1 MTITTGADVADPALV
16 GHKFAR
22 LHRMRAA
29 GFPVPDLVTVPATAF
44 DAAWQSVQDG
54 AGAAGDPEGDP
65 EDPQRWTRAAAA
77 LRAAPVP
84 DGILAEVRDRFGPDA
99 LFAVRACAVASTVDG
114 EDGEDGADPFAGMSD
129 SFLYVPADRVAD
141 RIAACWASA
150 FTARAVAYRRHRG
163 LDPARTRIAVGVQLM
178 VPGTRSFVAFTRDPR
193 DGARRTVI
201 AAAHGI
207 GEGVVQEKAD
217 VDHFHVTGATVTA
230 DLVRKERMVG
240 PPDGT
245 GELALLPV
253 PADLADAPVLDDR
266 TARAVAALA
275 ARAEA
280 FFGGPQDVEGT
291 ITADGTLHLVQARPM
306 VMPAG
311 PPVYWANHNITESYP
326 GVSGALTFSQAQEF
340 YRRAFGDLYH
350 RMGVPTRTVAANRHH
365 LEQLVAHLEGRVYY
379 RLGAWHTLHGQMPV
393 FDLVRDVWQD
403 GMGVTGEARPAVTR
417 PRRRA
422 WLALPGT
429 LLRATRHPRQARE
442 FLRWWDGVM
451 ADAGDLSGRT
461 PHQLVAA
468 YRELWAAMSVR
479 WGVTLTNSIYGLLAV
494 KALMRLLDRWAGGAK
509 GLLTGLLTGGP
520 ANRSLRSVR
529 AAVALAELVAA
540 DPDLRA
546 AVESG
551 ERPREVW
558 RAISTGGH
566 GTPLAEAAADYL
578 RRYGDRALHDL
589 KLEQPT
595 PRQQPWTLL
604 EVLRPYISQNRTVEG
619 LIQAE
624 ERATRQ
630 AAEELAARC
639 PGRLRRTVLRTLARY
654 VRYTARVREDTR
666 FCRTQLYGLS
676 RDILWRLGADLHA
689 TGHLDDPLDIRDL
702 TVAEVLGAYDGT
714 LPCAAL
720 RDLAAARRR
729 ARLLA
734 EARPGRPGLLRTPA
748 TGPLADVL
756 PGAVE
761 VTAAPAAGDTGVLT
775 GLGSA
780 PGVVRAPA
788 RLVLDPSVPP
798 ETCRDAILVAR
809 ETDPGWLFLMMA
821 AKGLV
826 VERGTLLSHTAIT
839 GRLLGVPTVV
849 AVPGATGRIPDGALI
864 ELDGTAGTVRIIA
877 EAS

>member
-1 MTITTGADVADPALV
+1 MTIPTVTDPALV

-29 GFPVPDLVTVPATAF
+29 GFPVPDLITVPATAF
-44 DAAWQSVQDG
+44 DAAWQDVDPGDG
-54 AGAAGDPEGDP
+54 PD
-65 EDPQRWTRAAAA
+65 RWARARAA

-84 DGILAEVRDRFGPDA
+84 DGILDEVRARFGPGA
-99 LFAVRACAVASTVDG
+99 VFAVRACAVASTMDG
-114 EDGEDGADPFAGMSD
+114 SDGEDGADPFAGMSD
-129 SFLYVPADRVAD
+129 SFLYVPADRVAE

-150 FTARAVAYRRHRG
+150 FTARAVAYRQLRG

-217 VDHFHVTGATVTA
+217 VDHFHVTGTTVTA

-240 PPDGT
+240 PPDGS

-253 PADLADAPVLDDR
+253 PAALAAAPVLDDR

-291 ITADGTLHLVQARPM
+291 ITADGVLHLVQARPM
-306 VMPAG
+306 VLPAG

-326 GVSGALTFSQAQEF
+326 GISGALTFSQAQEF

-350 RMGVPTRTVAANRHH
+350 RMGVPARTVDANRHH
-365 LEQLVAHLEGRVYY
+365 LEQLVAHLDGRVYY
-379 RLGAWHTLHGQMPV
+379 RLGAWHALHGQLPV

-403 GMGVTGEARPAVTR
+403 GMGVTGEARPPVTR

-429 LLRATRHPRQARE
+429 LLRATRHPRRARE

-461 PHQLVAA
+461 PHQLVTA
-468 YRELWAAMSVR
+468 YRELWAAVSVR

-494 KALMRLLDRWAGGAK
+494 KVLMRLLDRWAGGK
-509 GLLTGLLTGGP
+509 GLFTGLLTGGP
-520 ANRSLRSVR
+520 ANRSLESVR

-540 DPDLRA
+540 DPRLRA

-558 RAISTGGH
+558 HDISTGRH
-566 GTPLAEAAADYL
+566 GKPLAEAAAGYL

-595 PRQQPWTLL
+595 PRQQPWLLL
-604 EVLRPYISQNRTVEG
+604 EVLRPYVTQGRTVEA
-619 LIQAE
+619 LLEA
-624 ERATRQ
+624 ERAAMRQ
-630 AAEELAARC
+630 TGEELAARC
-639 PGRLRRTVLRTLARY
+639 PGRLRRTALRTLSRY
-654 VRYTARVREDTR
+654 VRFIARVREDTR

-729 ARLLA
+729 ERLLA
-734 EARPGRPGLLRTPA
+734 ETRPSRPGLLRTPA
-748 TGPLADVL
+748 TGPLRDVL
-756 PGAVE
+756 PGAHE
-761 VTAAPAAGDTGVLT
+761 VTAETASDAAGVLT

-788 RLVLDPSVPP
+788 RLVLDPAVAP

-849 AVPGATGRIPDGALI
+849 AVPGATSRIPEGALI
-864 ELDGTAGTVRIIA
+864 ELDGTAGTVRILA
-877 EAS
+877 PTDAS

>member
-1 MTITTGADVADPALV
+1 MTITTVTDVADPALV

-29 GFPVPDLVTVPATAF
+29 GFPVPDLVTVPANVF
-44 DAAWQSVQDG
+44 DAAWRDVDPGDG
-54 AGAAGDPEGDP
+54 PD
-65 EDPQRWTRAAAA
+65 RWARAAAA

-84 DGILAEVRDRFGPDA
+84 DGILAEVRARFGSDA
-99 LFAVRACAVASTVDG
+99 VFAVRACAVASTVDG
-114 EDGEDGADPFAGMSD
+114 KDGEDGADPFAGMSD

-150 FTARAVAYRRHRG
+150 FTARAVAYRELRG

-217 VDHFHVTGATVTA
+217 VDHFHVTGTTVTA

-240 PPDGT
+240 PPAPGT
-245 GELALLPV
+245 DELALLPV
-253 PADLADAPVLDDR
+253 PAGLADAPVLDDR

-275 ARAEA
+275 ARAET

-326 GVSGALTFSQAQEF
+326 GISGALTFSQAQEF

-350 RMGVPTRTVAANRHH
+350 RMGVPARTVDANRHH
-365 LEQLVAHLEGRVYY
+365 LEQLVAHLDGRIYY
-379 RLGAWHTLHGQMPV
+379 RLGAWHALHGQMPV

-403 GMGVTGEARPAVTR
+403 GMGVTGEARPPVTR

-429 LLRATRHPRQARE
+429 LLRATRHPRQATN

-451 ADAGDLSGRT
+451 ADTGDLSGRT

-494 KALMRLLDRWAGGAK
+494 KALMRLLDRWADGAK
-509 GLLTGLLTGGP
+509 GLLTGLLAGGP
-520 ANRSLRSVR
+520 ANRSLQSVR

-540 DPDLRA
+540 DPGLRA

-558 RAISTGGH
+558 HDISTGQH

-578 RRYGDRALHDL
+578 RRYSDRALHDL
-589 KLEQPT
+589 KLEQST

-604 EVLRPYISQNRTVEG
+604 ELLRPYITQGRTVEA
-619 LIQAE
+619 LLQAE
-624 ERATRQ
+624 QRAAHQ

-639 PGRLRRTVLRTLARY
+639 PGRLRRTVLRTLSRY
-654 VRYTARVREDTR
+654 VRFTARVREDTR

-676 RDILWRLGADLHA
+676 RDILWRLGGDLHA

-729 ARLLA
+729 ERLLA
-734 EARPGRPGLLRTPA
+734 ETRPGRPGLLRTPA
-748 TGPLADVL
+748 TGPLADTL
-756 PGAVE
+756 PGAVA
-761 VTAAPAAGDTGVLT
+761 VTTVRAADAAGVLT

-849 AVPGATGRIPDGALI
+849 AVQGATSRIPEGALI
-864 ELDGTAGTVRIIA
+864 ELDGTAGTVRILA
-877 EAS
+877 EVDPS

>member
-1 MTITTGADVADPALV
+1 MTITTVLDVTDPALV

-29 GFPVPDLVTVPATAF
+29 GFPVPDLIAVPATAF
-44 DAAWQSVQDG
+44 DDAFATVELGDG
-54 AGAAGDPEGDP
+54 PD
-65 EDPQRWTRAAAA
+65 RWERAAAA

-84 DGILAEVRDRFGPDA
+84 QEILDQVTDRFGPDTV
-99 LFAVRACAVASTVDG
+99 FAVRACAVASTVDG
-114 EDGEDGADPFAGMSD
+114 SDGEDGTDPFAGMSD

-150 FTARAVAYRRHRG
+150 FTARAVAYREFRG

-178 VPGTRSFVAFTRDPR
+178 VPGTRSFVVFTRDPR

-217 VDHFHVTGATVTA
+217 VDHFHVTGTTVTA

-240 PPDGT
+240 PPPAGSD
-245 GELALLPV
+245 ELALLPV
-253 PADLADAPVLDDR
+253 PAGLAAAPVLDDR

-275 ARAEA
+275 ARVEV

-291 ITADGTLHLVQARPM
+291 ITADGVLHLVQARPM
-306 VMPAG
+306 VLPAG
-311 PPVYWANHNITESYP
+311 PPLYWANHNITESYP

-340 YRRAFGDLYH
+340 YRRAFGDMYH
-350 RMGVPTRTVAANRHH
+350 RMGVPARTVDANRHH
-365 LEQLVAHLEGRVYY
+365 LEQLVAHLDGRVYY
-379 RLGAWHTLHGQMPV
+379 RLAAWHALHGQMPV

-403 GMGVTGEARPAVTR
+403 GMGVTGEARPPVTR
-417 PRRRA
+417 SRRRA

-429 LLRATRHPRQARE
+429 VLRATRHPRRARE

-451 ADAGDLSGRT
+451 TDAGDLSGRT
-461 PHQLVAA
+461 PHQLVDE
-468 YRELWAAMSVR
+468 YRRLWAAVSVR

-494 KALMRLLDRWAGGAK
+494 KALMRLLDRWAGGK
-509 GLLTGLLTGGP
+509 GMLTGLLTGGP
-520 ANRSLRSVR
+520 ANRSLQAVR
-529 AAVALAELVAA
+529 ASVALAELVAA

-558 RAISTGGH
+558 RDISAGRH
-566 GTPLAEAAADYL
+566 GAALAEAAADYL

-595 PRQQPWTLL
+595 PRQQPWTVL
-604 EVLRPYISQNRTVEG
+604 ELLRPYITQGRTVEA
-619 LIQAE
+619 LLETEQQA
-624 ERATRQ
+624 ARQ
-630 AAEELAARC
+630 AAEELSTRC
-639 PGRLRRTVLRTLARY
+639 PGRLRRAVVRGLARY
-654 VRYTARVREDTR
+654 VRYIARVREDTR

-676 RDILWRLGADLHA
+676 REILWRLGSDLHT

-729 ARLLA
+729 ERLLT
-734 EARPGRPGLLRTPA
+734 ETRPNRAGLLRTPA
-748 TGPLADVL
+748 TGPLADTL
-756 PGAVE
+756 PDAVE
-761 VTAAPAAGDTGVLT
+761 VTAAPAVDAAGVLT

-788 RLVLDPSVPP
+788 RLVLDPSVAP

-849 AVPGATGRIPDGALI
+849 AVHGATTRIPDGALI
-864 ELDGTAGTVRIIA
+864 ELDGTAGTVRILPEQA
-877 EAS
+877 

>member
-1 MTITTGADVADPALV
+1 MTIATGPDVTDPALV

-22 LHRMRAA
+22 LLRLRAA
-29 GFPVPDLVTVPATAF
+29 GFPVPDLVTVPATVF
-44 DAAWQSVQDG
+44 DAAWRAV
-54 AGAAGDPEGDP
+54 DPGGSADEG
-65 EDPQRWTRAAAA
+65 RWARAAAA

-84 DGILAEVRDRFGPDA
+84 GEVLGEIRARFGPDA
-99 LFAVRACAVASTVDG
+99 VFAVRACAVASTVDG

-129 SFLYVPADRVAD
+129 SFLYVPAARVAD

-150 FTARAVAYRRHRG
+150 FTARSVAYRRHRG
-163 LDPARTRIAVGVQLM
+163 LDPAATRIAVGVQLM

-193 DGARRTVI
+193 DGVRRTVI

-217 VDHFHVTGATVTA
+217 VDHFHVTGTTVTA

-240 PPDGT
+240 PPSGTEGT
-245 GELALLPV
+245 GELAVLPV
-253 PADLADAPVLDDR
+253 PARLAEAPVLDDR

-291 ITADGTLHLVQARPM
+291 ITADGALHLVQARPM
-306 VMPAG
+306 VLPAG

-326 GVSGALTFSQAQEF
+326 GISGALTFSQAQEF

-350 RMGVPTRTVAANRHH
+350 RLGVPARTFDANRHH
-365 LEQLVAHLEGRVYY
+365 LEQLVAHLDGRVYY
-379 RLGAWHTLHGQMPV
+379 RLGAWHALHSQLPV

-403 GMGVTGEARPAVTR
+403 GMGITGEARPPVTR

-429 LLRATRHPRQARE
+429 LLRATRHPRRARE

-468 YRELWAAMSVR
+468 YRELWAAVSVR

-494 KALMRLLDRWAGGAK
+494 KALMRLLDRWAGGA
-509 GLLTGLLTGGP
+509 GLLTGLMTGGP
-520 ANRSLRSVR
+520 ANRSLRSAH

-551 ERPREVW
+551 DRPREVW
-558 RAISTGGH
+558 HAISTGRH
-566 GTPLAEAAADYL
+566 GPALAEAAGDYL

-595 PRQQPWTLL
+595 PRQQPWTVL
-604 EVLRPYISQNRTVEG
+604 ELLRPYIGQGRTVEG
-619 LIQAE
+619 LLAA
-624 ERATRQ
+624 ERAAARQ

-639 PGRLRRTVLRTLARY
+639 PGRLRRAVLRTLARA
-654 VRYTARVREDTR
+654 VRFTAKVREDTR

-676 RDILWRLGADLHA
+676 REILWRLGADLHA

-714 LPCAAL
+714 LPCADL
-720 RDLAAARRR
+720 RDLATARRR
-729 ARLLA
+729 GRLLA
-734 EARPGRPGLLRTPA
+734 EARS
-748 TGPLADVL
+748 
-756 PGAVE
+756 GAVE
-761 VTAAPAAGDTGVLT
+761 VTAGPVAGVSGVLT

-798 ETCRDAILVAR
+798 ESCRDAILVAR

-849 AVPGATGRIPDGALI
+849 AVAGATDRIPDGALI
-864 ELDGTAGTVRIIA
+864 ELDGTAGTVRILQA
-877 EAS
+877 DPS